1 MKIGPGVHVCTWL
14 LIAGLIISGLT
25 AIPISSELAVGRA
38 TLGGDWSA
46 RGLSPAW
53 VTSWLRTLDEGL
65 GVTAAQ
71 APFMFYGTDWL
82 AFGHLMIALVFV
94 GALKDPVRNRWLYQ
108 FGMIAS
114 MLVPLWAVIFG
125 QVRGIPL
132 WWRAIDCSF
141 GVGAFIPAWLCFRW
155 TAEASAEERLGRTR
169 DEADGS
175 QA

>member
-1 MKIGPGVHVCTWL
+1 MKIGARVRVCTWL
-14 LIAGLIISGLT
+14 LIAGLTISGLT
-25 AIPISSELAVGRA
+25 AIPISSELAIGRA

-46 RGLSPAW
+46 RGRLPAW

-65 GVTAAQ
+65 AVTAAQ

-82 AFGHLMIALVFV
+82 AFGHLMIE
-94 GALKDPVRNRWLYQ
+94 

-141 GVGAFIPAWLCFRW
+141 GVGAFIPAWLCLRW
-155 TAEASAEERLGRTR
+155 TAEPSAEERLGRTK
-169 DEADGS
+169 DEADE
-175 QA
+175 AKRNEAR